1 MVHLV
6 RNNSPYT
13 VIILFIFTLLI
24 KLQALADPQLPLLS
38 PNHIFFEGI
47 LNVFDIV
54 FGGSAFAYTMFA
66 VVMLFGQ
73 ALFLNA
79 IAVKFR
85 LFPKATYV
93 VAYLYLL
100 FTSIHP
106 VFSYF
111 SETLVLNW
119 FLIGAIHALLAF
131 HQTVSPRKQIYNAG
145 FLLCVATVLHFPA
158 VFFLGLLFAALIL
171 LRSFNAGEWIVGLMG
186 YLTPVYFFAGV
197 LFLADQ
203 LPAMMQWPDLGL
215 AFSRNMGSPFYTT
228 VVIAGILI
236 LFFCGVFVLNGQIS
250 RSAVFA
256 RRSWVMTVVGL
267 VLALAAAFTT
277 NIDQKSG
284 WLMAMPLLSLIIA
297 QPLNLEKSKR
307 FSNFTFYFSL
317 LFIITCQLAYNY

>member
-1 MVHLV
+1 VVHLV

-24 KLQALADPQLPLLS
+24 KLQALASPQLPVL
-38 PNHIFFEGI
+38 PQNHIFFDGI
-47 LNVFDIV
+47 LDVFNAI
-54 FGGSAFAYTMFA
+54 FGGSAFAYTMLS

-79 IAVKFR
+79 IAVRFR
-85 LFPKATYV
+85 LFTKATYV

-100 FTSIHP
+100 LTSIHP
-106 VFSYF
+106 AFSYF

-119 FLIGAIHALLAF
+119 FLIGALHALLAF
-131 HQTVSPRKQIYNAG
+131 HQTVNPRKQIYNAG
-145 FLLCVATVLHFPA
+145 FLLCLTAVLHFPA
-158 VFFLGLLFAALIL
+158 IFFIGLLIAALVL

-186 YLTPVYFFAGV
+186 YLTPIYFFAGV
-197 LFLADQ
+197 LFLTDQ
-203 LPAMMQWPDLGL
+203 LPAILQWPDLGL

-250 RSAVFA
+250 RSAVFI
-256 RRSWVMTVVGL
+256 RRSWVMIVAGL
-267 VLALAAAFTT
+267 ILALAAAFTT
-277 NIDQKSG
+277 DVTQKSG

-317 LFIITCQLAYNY
+317 LFIIICQLAYNY